1 MPKWDKFLEEDLDVP
16 KFEKF
21 DRTKKIERAIIKRAE
36 DKEQL
41 RRKERETDEKRKP
54 EVGEEV

>member
-1 MPKWDKFLEEDLDVP
+1 MPKWDVFLEEDLDVP

-21 DRTKKIERAIIKRAE
+21 DKTKKLERAIIKRAE

-41 RRKERETDEKRKP
+41 RRKERTSDEKRKP
-54 EVGEEV
+54 STWEEV